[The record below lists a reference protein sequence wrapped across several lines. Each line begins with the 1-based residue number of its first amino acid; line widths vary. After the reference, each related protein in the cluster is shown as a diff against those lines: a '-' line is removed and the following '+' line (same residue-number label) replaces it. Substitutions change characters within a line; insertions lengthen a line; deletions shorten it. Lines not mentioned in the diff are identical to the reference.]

1 MFTTSTIAN
10 FIAIAAFLAYG
21 LQFFAHYHRRG
32 ARARNITDLFAGLG
46 MLAFVAALL
55 VTPANAQV
63 LLRLSTT
70 KAATVLLVVSSG
82 FLIAAIVSFG
92 VLTYWAGQD
101 SAKKPD
107 D

>member
-1 MFTTSTIAN
+1 MVKISTIAN
-10 FIAIAAFLAYG
+10 FVAIAALLAYG
-21 LQFFAHYHRRG
+21 LQFFAHYHRQG

-55 VTPANAQV
+55 VTPSNAQV
-63 LLRLSTT
+63 LLLLSTT
-70 KAATVLLVVSSG
+70 KAATVLLGVSSG

-92 VLTYWAGQD
+92 VLTYWSGQ
-101 SAKKPD
+101 SSRSRD